1 MTPEEA
7 RKNLRDLELREFA
20 YNHAAGMLYF
30 DGVTAAPKGTYI
42 SRGKTLSVL
51 NEAAYSLSNSEEARE
66 KLRVLSEHM
75 DERTPAGQRITAGS

>member
-30 DGVTAAPKGTYI
+30 DGVTAAPKGTYTV
-42 SRGKTLSVL
+42 SYTHLC
-51 NEAAYSLSNSEEARE
+51 EAHEL
-66 KLRVLSEHM
+66 
-75 DERTPAGQRITAGS
+75 